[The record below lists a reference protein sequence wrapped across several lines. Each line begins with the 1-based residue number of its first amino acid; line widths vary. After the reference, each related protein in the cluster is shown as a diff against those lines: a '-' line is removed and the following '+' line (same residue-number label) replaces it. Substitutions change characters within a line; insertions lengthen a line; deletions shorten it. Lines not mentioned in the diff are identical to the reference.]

1 MADTYKLA
9 QELRD
14 TLHHP
19 DFRVHE
25 QVIENARKELE
36 APVFLNEKEKELF
49 TGETDRFGIYQ
60 LKDGEELHYHRF
72 ASLDLTGKV
81 RSAGGKG
88 KLRADLYSAASK
100 RTDPG

>member
-1 MADTYKLA
+1 MYAEKTGNMEDTYKLA

-36 APVFLNEKEKELF
+36 APVFLNEKKKNCLPERQTVSVF
-49 TGETDRFGIYQ
+49 I
-60 LKDGEELHYHRF
+60 
-72 ASLDLTGKV
+72 S
-81 RSAGGKG
+81 
-88 KLRADLYSAASK
+88 
-100 RTDPG
+100 

>member
-1 MADTYKLA
+1 MNDSEWKLLHMYAEKTGNMEDTYKLA

-36 APVFLNEKEKELF
+36 APVFLNEKKRIVYRR
-49 TGETDRFGIYQ
+49 DRPFRY
-60 LKDGEELHYHRF
+60 L
-72 ASLDLTGKV
+72 SV
-81 RSAGGKG
+81 
-88 KLRADLYSAASK
+88 K
-100 RTDPG
+100 RW